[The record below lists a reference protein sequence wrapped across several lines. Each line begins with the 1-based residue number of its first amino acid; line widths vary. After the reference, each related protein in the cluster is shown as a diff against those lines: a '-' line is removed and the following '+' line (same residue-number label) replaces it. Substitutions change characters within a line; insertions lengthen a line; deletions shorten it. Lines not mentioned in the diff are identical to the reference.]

1 MANAG
6 EEFVRNFIDA
16 LQARGIG
23 ARDIAATVAGR
34 VGGELPPATENMP
47 GFEYLNRVGSA
58 GVMALSGQA
67 KVLNNVWS
75 EMRKGRYG
83 LATALRTWAGM
94 VDSYL
99 SVLKEASRL
108 PGTVQAP
115 TWVLFQFEPLEKN
128 AQQQLVRVD
137 RRLIANTQFDHT
149 PFVALD
155 GAQPA
160 ADVYFDARLEGPGIL
175 IELDREKVS
184 KMNPGVYM
192 SFIFVKGQGPQTP
205 LVNLVLQVKTP

>member
-6 EEFVRNFIDA
+6 EEFVRNFIEA

-34 VGGELPPATENMP
+34 MGGELPPATENMP

-58 GVMALSGQA
+58 GVMALSSQA
-67 KVLNNVWS
+67 RVLNNVWS

-83 LATALRTWAGM
+83 LGTALRTWAGM

-99 SVLKEASRL
+99 TVLKEASRL

-115 TWVLFQFEPLEKN
+115 TWVLFQFEPGEEN
-128 AQQQLVRVD
+128 TQQQLARVD

-149 PFVALD
+149 PFVSLAGD
-155 GAQPA
+155 QPP
-160 ADVYFDARLEGPGIL
+160 ADVYFDARLEGAGVL
-175 IELDREKVS
+175 IELDRKKVS
-184 KMNPGVYM
+184 LMTPGVYM
-192 SFIFVKGQGPQTP
+192 SFIFIKGQGPQTP
-205 LVNLVLQVKTP
+205 LVNLVLQVKQP